1 MPESR
6 RRLQYCPSD
15 LTTIVHLSRKN
26 ERRRGRRKEVRRF
39 LRGNASAVDQHA
51 QPSPRQSRCSWGLGE
66 PCPGADVGSR
76 RGTGLSRGGHV
87 VGQART
93 SGSSFLGSGPAANEV
108 CTAIGA
114 DSAVCP
120 AAGID
125 VPCVVVVAPCGTCWT
140 AEDCTTWTAA
150 CAGADSGG
158 LCGAEVI

>member
-26 ERRRGRRKEVRRF
+26 ERRRGRRKQVRRF
-39 LRGNASAVDQHA
+39 LQGNASTVDQHA
-51 QPSPRQSRCSWGLGE
+51 QPLPRQSRCSCGLGE
-66 PCPGADVGSR
+66 PCPGWARSEPSPGNDEVSR
-76 RGTGLSRGGHV
+76 HGPGLNRGGQH

-120 AAGID
+120 TAGID
-125 VPCVVVVAPCGTCWT
+125 ALCVVAAPCGTCWT
-140 AEDCTTWTAA
+140 AEDCTT
-150 CAGADSGG
+150 
-158 LCGAEVI
+158 